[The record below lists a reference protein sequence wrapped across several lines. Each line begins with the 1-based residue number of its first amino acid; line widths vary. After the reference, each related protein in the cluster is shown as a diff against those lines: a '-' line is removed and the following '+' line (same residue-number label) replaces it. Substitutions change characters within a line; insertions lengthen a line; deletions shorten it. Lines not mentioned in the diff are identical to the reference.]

1 MDILFCKIRRGNRK
15 SPDNGQGKERLDE
28 MNLTGKRV
36 YHRKFGDGIITE
48 QKETTIAVAFWN
60 ETKMFSYP
68 DCFQTFLEIL
78 DTDLKEEIQEEVS
91 HHEHTETAEKKQR
104 INELQT
110 SISSNRHREK
120 DKSVQIKPFASVADF
135 CQAYRMALS
144 AEISFIRMTGGK
156 HILLQEGKRIGRDN
170 GQFVYLFESEDEL
183 NYPEGT
189 PVTIWKGQSQ
199 ISGKIL
205 NCEAFSV
212 YVISEL
218 DLGAEVEMLN
228 ISAEACYLLQSVS
241 ERLMDLSLEPSEIA
255 QNLICNGWKEIDY
268 RNSDIAKGQETA
280 VRMSLE
286 QPITFVWGPPGTGKT
301 QTLAKIAWAHIDKGE
316 RVLMLSY
323 SNVSVDGAIL
333 RVASLKNEVF
343 LGQLVRYGFPKD
355 KRISEHPY
363 LSSYNLAINNYPD
376 LLKRRTQLQAEKKRL
391 EKNDPKLIQVE
402 KELNEIRRELRT
414 AESQCVRNAKFVAT
428 TVSKAI
434 VDKEI
439 RNGSFDVVIFD
450 EASMATIPQIAYA
463 AKLARKNFVC
473 MGDFRQLPPIV
484 QSSKESPLN
493 ADIFQYCG
501 ITQAVDQGSN
511 HKWLC
516 LLDTQY
522 RMHPEIADFAGRSIY
537 NGLLKSANGMTE
549 KREKTV
555 MAEPFAGRAME
566 FVDLSGTMSTCIK
579 SSDDSHANVLSA
591 FVTFSLALKA
601 AQTQEVGII
610 TPYHAQSRLLH
621 AMVRDV
627 NELEALPHTIKCA
640 TVHQFQGSE
649 EDVIVYDAVDCYR
662 LPFPGALIASTAGRY
677 ADRLFNVAMTRSKG
691 KFICVANGSFMRNKG
706 MSENLMFMQMLKSYR
721 ATAPMIPEIIRPDD
735 DLEKYYFDFVEKENQ
750 VDEFIKDLATA
761 RREIRIDIPDSPA
774 NSDINTTRIAQAL
787 AEAQSRGVKVFVRSE
802 SKKNLHPTLKY
813 FAVENHYLTD
823 PVSLIDKTVTW
834 FGMPESAACF
844 KIEGRT
850 SAINNRPCIR
860 FWGTHTAK
868 ILYGLLE
875 MSQVMD
881 QAKTVEKDAQG
892 TLITDKLSDYVLAHK
907 KCPVCGKPM
916 QLKKSRNQKYF
927 LSCSG
932 YPSCKHTEFVETEFV
947 EEYFYHKG
955 NKNGMLCPRCGCSL
969 EARISRYGIYVQC
982 CGGKRH
988 KYGLDEI

>member
-1 MDILFCKIRRGNRK
+1 MFCKIRQDNRK

-28 MNLTGKRV
+28 MDLTGKRV
-36 YHRKFGDGIITE
+36 HHRSFGDGVITE
-48 QKETTIAVAFWN
+48 QKKTTIVVTFRDGA
-60 ETKMFSYP
+60 KMFSYP
-68 DCFQTFLEIL
+68 GCFQTYLKIL
-78 DTDLKEEIQEEVS
+78 DTDLKEDVQEVVS
-91 HHEHTETAEKKQR
+91 QHEHAETAERKQR

-110 SISSNRHREK
+110 SISSNRRQEK

-170 GQFVYLFESEDEL
+170 GQFVYLLESEDEL

-212 YVISEL
+212 YLISEL

-255 QNLICNGWKEIDY
+255 QDLICNGLKEIDY

-333 RVASLKNEVF
+333 RVTSLKNDVF
-343 LGQLVRYGFPKD
+343 PGQLVRYGFPKD

-439 RNGSFDVVIFD
+439 RNGAFDVVIFD

-484 QSSKESPLN
+484 QSSKESPPN

-627 NELEALPHTIKCA
+627 NELEALPHAIKCA

-761 RREIRIDIPDSPA
+761 RREVRIDIPDSPA

-787 AEAQSRGVKVFVRSE
+787 AEAQSRGVKVFVRAE

-823 PVSLIDKTVTW
+823 PVTLIDKTVTW

-892 TLITDKLSDYVLAHK
+892 NLITDKLSDYVLAHK

-969 EARISRYGIYVQC
+969 EAKISRYGIYVQC

>member
-1 MDILFCKIRRGNRK
+1 MFCKIRQGNRK

-28 MNLTGKRV
+28 MDLTGKRV
-36 YHRKFGDGIITE
+36 HHRSFGDGVITE
-48 QKETTIAVAFWN
+48 QKKTTIVVTFRDGA
-60 ETKMFSYP
+60 KMFSYP
-68 DCFQTFLEIL
+68 GCFQTYLKIL
-78 DTDLKEEIQEEVS
+78 DTDLKEDVQEVVS
-91 HHEHTETAEKKQR
+91 QHEHAETAERKQR

-110 SISSNRHREK
+110 SISSNRRQEK

-170 GQFVYLFESEDEL
+170 GQFVYLLESEDEL

-189 PVTIWKGQSQ
+189 PVTIWKGESQ

-212 YVISEL
+212 YLISEL

-255 QNLICNGWKEIDY
+255 QDLICNGLKEIDY

-286 QPITFVWGPPGTGKT
+286 QPITFVCGPPGTGKT

-333 RVASLKNEVF
+333 RVTSLKNDVF
-343 LGQLVRYGFPKD
+343 PGQLVRYGFPKD

-402 KELNEIRRELRT
+402 KELNEIRRELRA

-439 RNGSFDVVIFD
+439 RNGAFDVVIFD

-579 SSDDSHANVLSA
+579 SSNDSHANVLSA

-721 ATAPMIPEIIRPDD
+721 ATAPMIPEIIRPND

-761 RREIRIDIPDSPA
+761 RREVRIDIPDSPA

-787 AEAQSRGVKVFVRSE
+787 AEAQSRGVKVFVRAE

-823 PVSLIDKTVTW
+823 PIALIDKTVTW

-892 TLITDKLSDYVLAHK
+892 NLITDKLSDYVLAHK

-969 EARISRYGIYVQC
+969 EAKISRYGIYVQC

>member
-1 MDILFCKIRRGNRK
+1 MD
-15 SPDNGQGKERLDE
+15 
-28 MNLTGKRV
+28 LTGKRV
-36 YHRKFGDGIITE
+36 HHRSFGDGVITE
-48 QKETTIAVAFWN
+48 QKKTTIVVTFRDGA
-60 ETKMFSYP
+60 KMFSYP
-68 DCFQTFLEIL
+68 GCFQTYLKIL
-78 DTDLKEEIQEEVS
+78 DTDLKEDVQEVVS
-91 HHEHTETAEKKQR
+91 QHEHAETAERKQR

-110 SISSNRHREK
+110 SISSNRRQEK

-170 GQFVYLFESEDEL
+170 GQFVYLLESEDEL

-212 YVISEL
+212 YLISEL

-255 QNLICNGWKEIDY
+255 QDLICNGLKEIDY

-333 RVASLKNEVF
+333 RVTSLKNDVF
-343 LGQLVRYGFPKD
+343 PGQLVRYGFPKD

-402 KELNEIRRELRT
+402 KELNEIRRELRA

-439 RNGSFDVVIFD
+439 RNGAFDVVIFD

-735 DLEKYYFDFVEKENQ
+735 DLEKYYLDFVEKENQ

-787 AEAQSRGVKVFVRSE
+787 AEAQSRGVKVFVRAE

-823 PVSLIDKTVTW
+823 PVALIDKTVTW

-892 TLITDKLSDYVLAHK
+892 NLITDKLSDYVLAHK

-969 EARISRYGIYVQC
+969 EAKISRYGIYVQC

>member
-1 MDILFCKIRRGNRK
+1 MD
-15 SPDNGQGKERLDE
+15 
-28 MNLTGKRV
+28 LTGKRV
-36 YHRKFGDGIITE
+36 HHQSFGDGVITE
-48 QKETTIAVAFWN
+48 QKKTTIVVTFRDGA
-60 ETKMFSYP
+60 KMFSYP
-68 DCFQTFLEIL
+68 GCFQTYLKIL
-78 DTDLKEEIQEEVS
+78 DTDLKEDVQEVVS
-91 HHEHTETAEKKQR
+91 QHEHAETAERKQR

-110 SISSNRHREK
+110 SISSNRRQEK

-170 GQFVYLFESEDEL
+170 GQFVYLLESEDEL

-212 YVISEL
+212 YLISEL
-218 DLGAEVEMLN
+218 DLGAEVEMLD

-255 QNLICNGWKEIDY
+255 QDLICNGLKEIDY

-333 RVASLKNEVF
+333 RVTSLKNDVF
-343 LGQLVRYGFPKD
+343 PGQLVRYGFPKD

-402 KELNEIRRELRT
+402 KELNEIRRELRA

-439 RNGSFDVVIFD
+439 RNGAFDVVIFD

-522 RMHPEIADFAGRSIY
+522 RMHPKIADFAGRSIY

-627 NELEALPHTIKCA
+627 NELEALPHAIKCA

-721 ATAPMIPEIIRPDD
+721 ATAPMIPEIIRPND

-761 RREIRIDIPDSPA
+761 RREVRIDIPDSPA

-787 AEAQSRGVKVFVRSE
+787 AEAQSRGVKVFVRAE

-823 PVSLIDKTVTW
+823 PIALIDKTVTW

-892 TLITDKLSDYVLAHK
+892 NLITDKLSDYVLAHK

-969 EARISRYGIYVQC
+969 EAKISRYGIYVQC

>member
-1 MDILFCKIRRGNRK
+1 
-15 SPDNGQGKERLDE
+15 
-28 MNLTGKRV
+28 
-36 YHRKFGDGIITE
+36 
-48 QKETTIAVAFWN
+48 
-60 ETKMFSYP
+60 MFSYP
-68 DCFQTFLEIL
+68 GCFQTYLKIL
-78 DTDLKEEIQEEVS
+78 DTDLKEDVQEVVS
-91 HHEHTETAEKKQR
+91 QHEHAETAERKQR

-110 SISSNRHREK
+110 SISSNRRQEK

-170 GQFVYLFESEDEL
+170 GRFVYLLESEDEL

-205 NCEAFSV
+205 NGEAFSV
-212 YVISEL
+212 YLISEL
-218 DLGAEVEMLN
+218 DLGAEVEMLD

-255 QNLICNGWKEIDY
+255 QDLICNGLKEIDY

-333 RVASLKNEVF
+333 RVTTLKNDVF
-343 LGQLVRYGFPKD
+343 PGQLVRYGFPKD

-439 RNGSFDVVIFD
+439 RNGAFDVVIFD

-627 NELEALPHTIKCA
+627 NELEALPHAIKCA

-721 ATAPMIPEIIRPDD
+721 TTAPMIPEIICPND

-761 RREIRIDIPDSPA
+761 RREVRIDIPDSPA

-787 AEAQSRGVKVFVRSE
+787 AEAQSRGVKVFVRAE

-823 PVSLIDKTVTW
+823 PIALIDKTVTW

-875 MSQVMD
+875 MSHVMD

-892 TLITDKLSDYVLAHK
+892 NLITDKLSDYVLAHK

-969 EARISRYGIYVQC
+969 EAKISRYGIYVQC

>member
-1 MDILFCKIRRGNRK
+1 
-15 SPDNGQGKERLDE
+15 
-28 MNLTGKRV
+28 
-36 YHRKFGDGIITE
+36 
-48 QKETTIAVAFWN
+48 
-60 ETKMFSYP
+60 MFSYP
-68 DCFQTFLEIL
+68 GCFQTYLKIL
-78 DTDLKEEIQEEVS
+78 DTDLKEDVQEVVS
-91 HHEHTETAEKKQR
+91 QHEHAETAERKQR

-110 SISSNRHREK
+110 SISSNRRQEK

-170 GQFVYLFESEDEL
+170 GRFVYLLESEDEL

-205 NCEAFSV
+205 NGEAFSV
-212 YVISEL
+212 YLISEL
-218 DLGAEVEMLN
+218 DLGAEVEMLD

-255 QNLICNGWKEIDY
+255 QDLICNGLKEIDY

-333 RVASLKNEVF
+333 RVTSLKNDVF
-343 LGQLVRYGFPKD
+343 PGQLVRYGFPKD

-439 RNGSFDVVIFD
+439 RNGAFDVVIFD

-627 NELEALPHTIKCA
+627 NELEALPHAIKCA

-761 RREIRIDIPDSPA
+761 RREVRIDIPDSPA

-787 AEAQSRGVKVFVRSE
+787 AEAQSRGVKVFVRAE

-823 PVSLIDKTVTW
+823 PVTLIDKTVTW

-875 MSQVMD
+875 MSHVMD

-892 TLITDKLSDYVLAHK
+892 NLITDKLSDYVLAHK

-969 EARISRYGIYVQC
+969 EAKISRYGIYVQC

>member
-1 MDILFCKIRRGNRK
+1 
-15 SPDNGQGKERLDE
+15 
-28 MNLTGKRV
+28 
-36 YHRKFGDGIITE
+36 
-48 QKETTIAVAFWN
+48 
-60 ETKMFSYP
+60 MFSYP
-68 DCFQTFLEIL
+68 GCFQTYLKIL
-78 DTDLKEEIQEEVS
+78 DTDLKEDVQEVVS
-91 HHEHTETAEKKQR
+91 QHEHAETAERKQR

-110 SISSNRHREK
+110 SISSNRRQEK

-156 HILLQEGKRIGRDN
+156 HIFLQEGKRIGRDN
-170 GQFVYLFESEDEL
+170 GQFVYLLESEDEL

-212 YVISEL
+212 YLISEL

-255 QNLICNGWKEIDY
+255 QDLICNGLKEIDY

-301 QTLAKIAWAHIDKGE
+301 QTLAKIAWAHIDKGK

-333 RVASLKNEVF
+333 RVTSLKNDVF
-343 LGQLVRYGFPKD
+343 PGQLVRYGFPKD

-402 KELNEIRRELRT
+402 KELNEIRRELRA

-439 RNGSFDVVIFD
+439 RNGAFDVVIFD

-627 NELEALPHTIKCA
+627 NELEALPHAIKCA

-721 ATAPMIPEIIRPDD
+721 ATAPMIPEIIRPND

-761 RREIRIDIPDSPA
+761 RREVRIDIPDSPA

-787 AEAQSRGVKVFVRSE
+787 AEAQSRGVKVFVRAE

-823 PVSLIDKTVTW
+823 PIALIDKTVTW

-892 TLITDKLSDYVLAHK
+892 NLITDKLSDYVLAHK

-969 EARISRYGIYVQC
+969 EAKISRYGIYVQC

>member
-1 MDILFCKIRRGNRK
+1 MFCKIRQGNRK

-28 MNLTGKRV
+28 MDLTGKRV
-36 YHRKFGDGIITE
+36 HHRSFGDGVITE
-48 QKETTIAVAFWN
+48 QKKTTIVVTFRDEA
-60 ETKMFSYP
+60 KMFSYP
-68 DCFQTFLEIL
+68 DCFQTYLKIL
-78 DTDLKEEIQEEVS
+78 DTDLKEDVQEVVS
-91 HHEHTETAEKKQR
+91 QHEHAETAERKQR

-110 SISSNRHREK
+110 SISSNRRQEK

-170 GQFVYLFESEDEL
+170 GQFVYLLESEDEL

-212 YVISEL
+212 YLISEL

-255 QNLICNGWKEIDY
+255 QDLICNGLKEIDY

-333 RVASLKNEVF
+333 RVTSLKNDVF
-343 LGQLVRYGFPKD
+343 PGQLVRYGFPKD

-402 KELNEIRRELRT
+402 KELNEIRRELRA

-439 RNGSFDVVIFD
+439 RNGAFDVVIFD

-627 NELEALPHTIKCA
+627 NELEALPHAIKCA

-721 ATAPMIPEIIRPDD
+721 ATAPMIPEIIRPND

-761 RREIRIDIPDSPA
+761 RREVRIDIPDSPA

-787 AEAQSRGVKVFVRSE
+787 AEAQSRGVKVFVRAE

-823 PVSLIDKTVTW
+823 PVTLIDKTVTW

-892 TLITDKLSDYVLAHK
+892 NLITDKLSDYVLAHK

-916 QLKKSRNQKYF
+916 QLKKFRNQKYF

-969 EARISRYGIYVQC
+969 EAKISRYGIYVQC

>member
-1 MDILFCKIRRGNRK
+1 MFCKIRQGNRK

-28 MNLTGKRV
+28 MDLTGKRV
-36 YHRKFGDGIITE
+36 HHRSFGDGVITE
-48 QKETTIAVAFWN
+48 QKKTTIVVTFRDGA
-60 ETKMFSYP
+60 KMFSYP
-68 DCFQTFLEIL
+68 DCFQTYLKIL
-78 DTDLKEEIQEEVS
+78 DTDLKEDVQEVVS
-91 HHEHTETAEKKQR
+91 QHEHAETAERKQR

-110 SISSNRHREK
+110 SISSNRRQEK

-170 GQFVYLFESEDEL
+170 GQFVYLLESEDEL

-212 YVISEL
+212 YLISEL

-255 QNLICNGWKEIDY
+255 QDLICNGLKEIDY

-333 RVASLKNEVF
+333 RVTSLKNDVF
-343 LGQLVRYGFPKD
+343 PGQLVRYGFPKD

-402 KELNEIRRELRT
+402 KELNEIRRELRA

-439 RNGSFDVVIFD
+439 RNGAFDVVIFD

-537 NGLLKSANGMTE
+537 NGLLKSADGMTE

-627 NELEALPHTIKCA
+627 NELEALPHAIKCA

-735 DLEKYYFDFVEKENQ
+735 DLEKYYLDFVEKENQ

-787 AEAQSRGVKVFVRSE
+787 AEAQSRGVKVFVRAE

-823 PVSLIDKTVTW
+823 PIALIDKTVTW

-892 TLITDKLSDYVLAHK
+892 NLITDKLSDYVLAHK

-969 EARISRYGIYVQC
+969 EAKISRYGIYVQC

>member
-1 MDILFCKIRRGNRK
+1 MFCKIRQGNRK

-28 MNLTGKRV
+28 MDLTGKRV
-36 YHRKFGDGIITE
+36 HHRSFGDGVITE
-48 QKETTIAVAFWN
+48 QKKTTIVVTFRDGA
-60 ETKMFSYP
+60 KMFSYP
-68 DCFQTFLEIL
+68 GCFQMYLKIL
-78 DTDLKEEIQEEVS
+78 DTDLKEDVQEVVS
-91 HHEHTETAEKKQR
+91 QHEHAETAERKQR

-110 SISSNRHREK
+110 SISSNRRQEK

-170 GQFVYLFESEDEL
+170 GQFVYLLESEDEL

-189 PVTIWKGQSQ
+189 PVTIWKGESQ

-212 YVISEL
+212 YLISEL

-255 QNLICNGWKEIDY
+255 QDLICNGLKEIDY

-333 RVASLKNEVF
+333 RVTSLKNDVF
-343 LGQLVRYGFPKD
+343 PGQLVRYGFPKD

-402 KELNEIRRELRT
+402 KELNEIRRELRA

-439 RNGSFDVVIFD
+439 RNGAFDVVIFD

-721 ATAPMIPEIIRPDD
+721 ATAPMIPEIIRPND

-761 RREIRIDIPDSPA
+761 RREVRIDIPDSPA

-787 AEAQSRGVKVFVRSE
+787 AEAQSRGVKVFVRAE

-823 PVSLIDKTVTW
+823 PIALIDKTVTW

-892 TLITDKLSDYVLAHK
+892 NLITDKLSDYVLAHK

-969 EARISRYGIYVQC
+969 EAKISRYGIYVQC

>member
-1 MDILFCKIRRGNRK
+1 MD
-15 SPDNGQGKERLDE
+15 
-28 MNLTGKRV
+28 LTGKRV
-36 YHRKFGDGIITE
+36 HHRSFGDGVITE
-48 QKETTIAVAFWN
+48 QKKTTIVVTFRDGA
-60 ETKMFSYP
+60 KMFSYP
-68 DCFQTFLEIL
+68 GCFQTYLKIL
-78 DTDLKEEIQEEVS
+78 DTDLKEDVQEVVS
-91 HHEHTETAEKKQR
+91 QHEHAETAERKQR

-110 SISSNRHREK
+110 SISSNRRQEK

-170 GQFVYLFESEDEL
+170 GQFVYLLESEDEL

-212 YVISEL
+212 YLISEL

-255 QNLICNGWKEIDY
+255 QDLICNGLKEIDY

-333 RVASLKNEVF
+333 RVTSLKNDVF
-343 LGQLVRYGFPKD
+343 PGQLVRYGFPKD

-402 KELNEIRRELRT
+402 KELNEIRRELRA

-439 RNGSFDVVIFD
+439 RNGAFDVVIFD

-735 DLEKYYFDFVEKENQ
+735 DLEKYYLDFVEKENQ

-761 RREIRIDIPDSPA
+761 RREVRIDIPDSPA

-787 AEAQSRGVKVFVRSE
+787 AEAQSRGVKVFVRAE

-823 PVSLIDKTVTW
+823 PVALIDKTVTW

-892 TLITDKLSDYVLAHK
+892 NLITDKLSDYVLAHK

-969 EARISRYGIYVQC
+969 EAKISRYGIYVQC

>member
-1 MDILFCKIRRGNRK
+1 M
-15 SPDNGQGKERLDE
+15 
-28 MNLTGKRV
+28 
-36 YHRKFGDGIITE
+36 
-48 QKETTIAVAFWN
+48 
-60 ETKMFSYP
+60 
-68 DCFQTFLEIL
+68 
-78 DTDLKEEIQEEVS
+78 
-91 HHEHTETAEKKQR
+91 
-104 INELQT
+104 
-110 SISSNRHREK
+110 
-120 DKSVQIKPFASVADF
+120 
-135 CQAYRMALS
+135 
-144 AEISFIRMTGGK
+144 
-156 HILLQEGKRIGRDN
+156 
-170 GQFVYLFESEDEL
+170 
-183 NYPEGT
+183 
-189 PVTIWKGQSQ
+189 
-199 ISGKIL
+199 
-205 NCEAFSV
+205 
-212 YVISEL
+212 
-218 DLGAEVEMLN
+218 
-228 ISAEACYLLQSVS
+228 
-241 ERLMDLSLEPSEIA
+241 
-255 QNLICNGWKEIDY
+255 
-268 RNSDIAKGQETA
+268 
-280 VRMSLE
+280 
-286 QPITFVWGPPGTGKT
+286 
-301 QTLAKIAWAHIDKGE
+301 
-316 RVLMLSY
+316 
-323 SNVSVDGAIL
+323 
-333 RVASLKNEVF
+333 
-343 LGQLVRYGFPKD
+343 
-355 KRISEHPY
+355 
-363 LSSYNLAINNYPD
+363 
-376 LLKRRTQLQAEKKRL
+376 
-391 EKNDPKLIQVE
+391 
-402 KELNEIRRELRT
+402 
-414 AESQCVRNAKFVAT
+414 RNAKFVAT

-439 RNGSFDVVIFD
+439 RNGAFDVVIFD

-627 NELEALPHTIKCA
+627 NELEALPHAIKCA

-721 ATAPMIPEIIRPDD
+721 TTAPMIPEIIRPND

-761 RREIRIDIPDSPA
+761 RREVRIDIPDSPA

-787 AEAQSRGVKVFVRSE
+787 AEAQSRGVKVFVRAE

-823 PVSLIDKTVTW
+823 PIALIDKTVTW

-875 MSQVMD
+875 MSHVMD

-892 TLITDKLSDYVLAHK
+892 NLITDKLSDYVLAHK

-969 EARISRYGIYVQC
+969 EAKISRYGIYVQC
-982 CGGKRH
+982 CGGKNDTSMAWM
-988 KYGLDEI
+988 KSND

>member
-1 MDILFCKIRRGNRK
+1 
-15 SPDNGQGKERLDE
+15 
-28 MNLTGKRV
+28 
-36 YHRKFGDGIITE
+36 
-48 QKETTIAVAFWN
+48 
-60 ETKMFSYP
+60 MFSYP
-68 DCFQTFLEIL
+68 GCFQTYLKIL
-78 DTDLKEEIQEEVS
+78 DTDLKEDVQEVVS
-91 HHEHTETAEKKQR
+91 QHEHAETAERKQR

-110 SISSNRHREK
+110 SISSNRRQEK

-170 GQFVYLFESEDEL
+170 GQSVYLLESEDEL

-212 YVISEL
+212 YLISEL

-255 QNLICNGWKEIDY
+255 QDLICNGLKEIDY

-333 RVASLKNEVF
+333 RVTSLKNDVF
-343 LGQLVRYGFPKD
+343 PGQLVRYGFPKD

-363 LSSYNLAINNYPD
+363 LSSYNLAINDYPD
-376 LLKRRTQLQAEKKRL
+376 LPKRRTQLQAEKKRL

-402 KELNEIRRELRT
+402 KELNEIRRELRA

-428 TVSKAI
+428 TVSKDI

-439 RNGSFDVVIFD
+439 RNGAFDVVIFD

-627 NELEALPHTIKCA
+627 NELEALPHAIKCA

-721 ATAPMIPEIIRPDD
+721 ATAPMIPEIIRPND

-761 RREIRIDIPDSPA
+761 RREVRIDIPNSPA

-787 AEAQSRGVKVFVRSE
+787 AEAQSRGVKVFVRAE

-823 PVSLIDKTVTW
+823 PIALIDKTVTW

-892 TLITDKLSDYVLAHK
+892 NLITDKLSDYVLAHK

-969 EARISRYGIYVQC
+969 EAKISRYGIYVQC

>member
-1 MDILFCKIRRGNRK
+1 MFCKIRQGNRK

-28 MNLTGKRV
+28 MDLTGKRV
-36 YHRKFGDGIITE
+36 HHRSFGDGVITE
-48 QKETTIAVAFWN
+48 QKKTTIVVTFRDGA
-60 ETKMFSYP
+60 KMFSYP
-68 DCFQTFLEIL
+68 DCFQTYLKIL
-78 DTDLKEEIQEEVS
+78 DTDLKEDVQEVVS
-91 HHEHTETAEKKQR
+91 QHEHAETAERKQR

-110 SISSNRHREK
+110 SISSNRRQEK

-170 GQFVYLFESEDEL
+170 GQFVYLLESEDEL

-212 YVISEL
+212 YLISEL

-255 QNLICNGWKEIDY
+255 QDLICNGLKEIDY

-333 RVASLKNEVF
+333 RVTSLKNDVF
-343 LGQLVRYGFPKD
+343 PGQLVRYGFPKD

-402 KELNEIRRELRT
+402 KELNEIRRELRA

-439 RNGSFDVVIFD
+439 RNGAFDVVIFD

-555 MAEPFAGRAME
+555 MAEPFAGHAME

-735 DLEKYYFDFVEKENQ
+735 DLEKYYLDFVEKENQ

-787 AEAQSRGVKVFVRSE
+787 AEAQSRGVKVFVRAE

-823 PVSLIDKTVTW
+823 PVALIDKTVTW

-892 TLITDKLSDYVLAHK
+892 NLITDKLSDYVLAHK

-969 EARISRYGIYVQC
+969 EAKISRYGIYVQC

>member
-1 MDILFCKIRRGNRK
+1 MFCKIRQGNRK

-28 MNLTGKRV
+28 MDLTGKRV
-36 YHRKFGDGIITE
+36 HHRSFGDGVITE
-48 QKETTIAVAFWN
+48 QKKTTIVVTFRDGA
-60 ETKMFSYP
+60 KMFSYP
-68 DCFQTFLEIL
+68 GCFQTYLKIL
-78 DTDLKEEIQEEVS
+78 DTDLKEDVQEVVS
-91 HHEHTETAEKKQR
+91 QHEHAETAERKQR

-110 SISSNRHREK
+110 SISSNRRQEK

-170 GQFVYLFESEDEL
+170 GRFVYLLESEDEL

-205 NCEAFSV
+205 NGEAFSV
-212 YVISEL
+212 YLISEL
-218 DLGAEVEMLN
+218 DLGAEVEMLD

-255 QNLICNGWKEIDY
+255 QDLICNGLKEIDY

-333 RVASLKNEVF
+333 RVTSLKNDVF
-343 LGQLVRYGFPKD
+343 PGQLVRYGFPKD

-439 RNGSFDVVIFD
+439 RNGAFDVVIFD

-627 NELEALPHTIKCA
+627 NELEALPHAIKCA

-721 ATAPMIPEIIRPDD
+721 TTAPMIPEIICPND

-750 VDEFIKDLATA
+750 VDEFIKELATA
-761 RREIRIDIPDSPA
+761 RREVRIDIPDSPA

-787 AEAQSRGVKVFVRSE
+787 AEAQSRGVKVFVRAE

-823 PVSLIDKTVTW
+823 PIALIDKTVTW

-875 MSQVMD
+875 MSHVMD

-892 TLITDKLSDYVLAHK
+892 NLITDKLSDYVLAHK

-969 EARISRYGIYVQC
+969 EAKISRYGIYVQC

>member
-1 MDILFCKIRRGNRK
+1 MFCKIRQGNRK

-28 MNLTGKRV
+28 MDLTGKRV
-36 YHRKFGDGIITE
+36 HHRSFGDGVITE
-48 QKETTIAVAFWN
+48 QKKTTIVVTFRDGA
-60 ETKMFSYP
+60 KMFSYP
-68 DCFQTFLEIL
+68 GCFQTYLKIL
-78 DTDLKEEIQEEVS
+78 DTDLKEDVQEVVS
-91 HHEHTETAEKKQR
+91 QHEHAETAERKQR

-110 SISSNRHREK
+110 SISSNRRQEK

-170 GQFVYLFESEDEL
+170 GQFVYLLESEDEL

-212 YVISEL
+212 YLISEL

-255 QNLICNGWKEIDY
+255 QDLICNGLKEIDY

-316 RVLMLSY
+316 HVLMLSY

-333 RVASLKNEVF
+333 RVTSLKNDVF
-343 LGQLVRYGFPKD
+343 PGQLVRYGFPKD

-402 KELNEIRRELRT
+402 KELNEIRRELRA

-428 TVSKAI
+428 TVSKAM

-439 RNGSFDVVIFD
+439 RNGAFDVVIFD

-579 SSDDSHANVLSA
+579 SSDDSRANVLSA

-627 NELEALPHTIKCA
+627 NELEALPHAIKCA

-721 ATAPMIPEIIRPDD
+721 ATAPMIPEIIRPND

-761 RREIRIDIPDSPA
+761 RREVRIDIPDSPA

-787 AEAQSRGVKVFVRSE
+787 AEAQSRGVKVFVRAE

-823 PVSLIDKTVTW
+823 PIALIDKTVTW

-875 MSQVMD
+875 MSHVMD

-892 TLITDKLSDYVLAHK
+892 NLITDKLSDYVLAHK

-969 EARISRYGIYVQC
+969 EAKISRYGIYVQC

>member
-1 MDILFCKIRRGNRK
+1 MD
-15 SPDNGQGKERLDE
+15 
-28 MNLTGKRV
+28 LTGKRV
-36 YHRKFGDGIITE
+36 QHRSFGDGVITE
-48 QKETTIAVAFWN
+48 QKKTTIVVTFRDGA
-60 ETKMFSYP
+60 KMFSYP
-68 DCFQTFLEIL
+68 GCFQTYLKIL
-78 DTDLKEEIQEEVS
+78 DTDLKEDVQEVVS
-91 HHEHTETAEKKQR
+91 QHEHAETAERKQR

-110 SISSNRHREK
+110 SISSNRRQEK

-170 GQFVYLFESEDEL
+170 GQFVYLLESEDEL

-212 YVISEL
+212 YLISEL

-255 QNLICNGWKEIDY
+255 QDLICNGLKEIDY

-333 RVASLKNEVF
+333 RVTSLKNDVF
-343 LGQLVRYGFPKD
+343 PGQLVRYGFPKD

-402 KELNEIRRELRT
+402 KELNEIRRELRA

-439 RNGSFDVVIFD
+439 RNGAFDVVIFD

-579 SSDDSHANVLSA
+579 SSDDSRANVLSA

-627 NELEALPHTIKCA
+627 NELEALPHAIKCA

-721 ATAPMIPEIIRPDD
+721 ATAPMIPEIIRPND

-761 RREIRIDIPDSPA
+761 RREVRIDIPDSPA

-787 AEAQSRGVKVFVRSE
+787 AEAQSRGVKVFVRAE

-823 PVSLIDKTVTW
+823 PIALIDKTVTW

-875 MSQVMD
+875 MSHVMD

-892 TLITDKLSDYVLAHK
+892 NLITDKLSDYVLAHK

-969 EARISRYGIYVQC
+969 EAKISRYGIYVQC

>member
-1 MDILFCKIRRGNRK
+1 MFCKIRQGNRK

-28 MNLTGKRV
+28 MDLTGKRV
-36 YHRKFGDGIITE
+36 HHRSFGDGVITE
-48 QKETTIAVAFWN
+48 QKKTTIVVTFRDGA
-60 ETKMFSYP
+60 KMFSYP
-68 DCFQTFLEIL
+68 DCFQTYLKIL
-78 DTDLKEEIQEEVS
+78 DTDLKEDVQEVVS
-91 HHEHTETAEKKQR
+91 QHEHAETAERKQR

-110 SISSNRHREK
+110 SISSNRRQEK

-170 GQFVYLFESEDEL
+170 GQFVYLLESEDEL

-212 YVISEL
+212 YLISEL

-255 QNLICNGWKEIDY
+255 QDLICNGLKEIDY

-333 RVASLKNEVF
+333 RVTSLKNDVF
-343 LGQLVRYGFPKD
+343 PGQLVRYGFPKD

-402 KELNEIRRELRT
+402 KELNEIRRELRA

-439 RNGSFDVVIFD
+439 RNGAFDVVIFD

-627 NELEALPHTIKCA
+627 NELEALPHAIKCA

-721 ATAPMIPEIIRPDD
+721 ATAPMIPEIIRPND

-761 RREIRIDIPDSPA
+761 RREVRIDIPDSPA

-787 AEAQSRGVKVFVRSE
+787 AEAQSRGVKVFVRAE

-823 PVSLIDKTVTW
+823 PVALIDKTVTW

-892 TLITDKLSDYVLAHK
+892 NLITDKLSDYVLAHK

-969 EARISRYGIYVQC
+969 EAKISRYGIYVQC

>member
-1 MDILFCKIRRGNRK
+1 
-15 SPDNGQGKERLDE
+15 
-28 MNLTGKRV
+28 
-36 YHRKFGDGIITE
+36 
-48 QKETTIAVAFWN
+48 
-60 ETKMFSYP
+60 MFSYP
-68 DCFQTFLEIL
+68 GCFQTYLKIL
-78 DTDLKEEIQEEVS
+78 DTDLKEDVQEVVS
-91 HHEHTETAEKKQR
+91 QHEHAETAERKQR

-110 SISSNRHREK
+110 SISSNRRQEK

-170 GQFVYLFESEDEL
+170 ERFVYLLESEDEL

-205 NCEAFSV
+205 NGEAFSV
-212 YVISEL
+212 YLISEL
-218 DLGAEVEMLN
+218 DLGAEVEMLD

-255 QNLICNGWKEIDY
+255 QDLICNGLKEIDY

-333 RVASLKNEVF
+333 RVTSLKNDVF
-343 LGQLVRYGFPKD
+343 PGQLVRYGFPKD

-439 RNGSFDVVIFD
+439 RNGAFDVVIFD

-627 NELEALPHTIKCA
+627 NELEALPHAIKCA

-721 ATAPMIPEIIRPDD
+721 TTAPMIPEIICPND

-761 RREIRIDIPDSPA
+761 RREVRIDIPDSPA

-787 AEAQSRGVKVFVRSE
+787 AEAQSRGVKVFVRAE

-823 PVSLIDKTVTW
+823 PIALIDKTVTW

-875 MSQVMD
+875 MSHVMD

-892 TLITDKLSDYVLAHK
+892 NLITDKLSDYVLAHK

-969 EARISRYGIYVQC
+969 EAKISRYGIYVQC

>member
-1 MDILFCKIRRGNRK
+1 MFCKIRQGNRK

-28 MNLTGKRV
+28 MDLTGKRV
-36 YHRKFGDGIITE
+36 HHRSFGDGVITE
-48 QKETTIAVAFWN
+48 QKKTTIVVTFRDGA
-60 ETKMFSYP
+60 KMFSYP
-68 DCFQTFLEIL
+68 GCFQTYLKIL
-78 DTDLKEEIQEEVS
+78 DTDLKEDVQEVVS
-91 HHEHTETAEKKQR
+91 QHEHAETAERKQR

-110 SISSNRHREK
+110 SISSNRRQEK

-170 GQFVYLFESEDEL
+170 GQFVYLLESEDEL

-212 YVISEL
+212 YLISEL

-255 QNLICNGWKEIDY
+255 QDLICNGLKEIDY

-333 RVASLKNEVF
+333 RVTSLKNDVF
-343 LGQLVRYGFPKD
+343 PGQLVRYGFPKD

-402 KELNEIRRELRT
+402 KELNEIRRELRA

-439 RNGSFDVVIFD
+439 RNGAFDVVIFD

-555 MAEPFAGRAME
+555 MAEPFAGCAME

-627 NELEALPHTIKCA
+627 NELEALPHAIKCA

-721 ATAPMIPEIIRPDD
+721 ATAPMIPEIIGPND
-735 DLEKYYFDFVEKENQ
+735 DLEKYYFGFVEKENQ

-761 RREIRIDIPDSPA
+761 RHEVRIDIPDSPA

-787 AEAQSRGVKVFVRSE
+787 AEAQSRGVKVFVRAE

-823 PVSLIDKTVTW
+823 PIALIDKTVTW

-892 TLITDKLSDYVLAHK
+892 NLITDKLSDYVLAHK

-969 EARISRYGIYVQC
+969 EAKISRYGIYVQC

>member
-1 MDILFCKIRRGNRK
+1 MD
-15 SPDNGQGKERLDE
+15 
-28 MNLTGKRV
+28 LTGKRV
-36 YHRKFGDGIITE
+36 HHRSFGDGVITE
-48 QKETTIAVAFWN
+48 QKKTTIVVTFRDGA
-60 ETKMFSYP
+60 KMFSYP
-68 DCFQTFLEIL
+68 GCFQTYLKIL
-78 DTDLKEEIQEEVS
+78 DTDLKEDVQEVVS
-91 HHEHTETAEKKQR
+91 QHEHAETAERKQR

-110 SISSNRHREK
+110 SISSNRRQEK

-170 GQFVYLFESEDEL
+170 GQFVYLLESEDEL

-212 YVISEL
+212 YLISEL

-255 QNLICNGWKEIDY
+255 QDLICNGLKEIDY

-333 RVASLKNEVF
+333 RVTSLKNDVF
-343 LGQLVRYGFPKD
+343 PGQLVRYGFPKD

-402 KELNEIRRELRT
+402 KELNEIRRELRA

-428 TVSKAI
+428 TVSKVI

-439 RNGSFDVVIFD
+439 RNGAFDVVIFD

-627 NELEALPHTIKCA
+627 NELEALPYAIKCA

-761 RREIRIDIPDSPA
+761 RREVRIDIPDSPA

-787 AEAQSRGVKVFVRSE
+787 AEAQSRGVKVFVRAE

-823 PVSLIDKTVTW
+823 PVTLIDKTVTW

-875 MSQVMD
+875 MSHVMD

-892 TLITDKLSDYVLAHK
+892 NLITDKLSDYVLAHK

-969 EARISRYGIYVQC
+969 EAKISRYGIYVQC

>member
-1 MDILFCKIRRGNRK
+1 MD
-15 SPDNGQGKERLDE
+15 
-28 MNLTGKRV
+28 LTGKRV
-36 YHRKFGDGIITE
+36 NHRSFGDGVITE
-48 QKETTIAVAFWN
+48 QKKTTIVVTFRDG
-60 ETKMFSYP
+60 TKMFSYP
-68 DCFQTFLEIL
+68 DCFQTYLKIL
-78 DTDLKEEIQEEVS
+78 DTDLKEDIQEVVS
-91 HHEHTETAEKKQR
+91 QHEHAETAERKQR

-170 GQFVYLFESEDEL
+170 GQFVYLLESEDEL

-212 YVISEL
+212 YLISEL

-255 QNLICNGWKEIDY
+255 QDLICNGLKEIDY
-268 RNSDIAKGQETA
+268 LNSDIAKGQETA

-333 RVASLKNEVF
+333 RVTSLKNDVF
-343 LGQLVRYGFPKD
+343 PGQLVRYGFPKD

-402 KELNEIRRELRT
+402 KELNEIRRELRA

-439 RNGSFDVVIFD
+439 RNGAFDVVIFD

-555 MAEPFAGRAME
+555 MAAPFAGRAME

-627 NELEALPHTIKCA
+627 NELEALPHAIKCA

-677 ADRLFNVAMTRSKG
+677 ADRLFNVAMTQSKG

-721 ATAPMIPEIIRPDD
+721 ATAPMIPEIIRPND

-761 RREIRIDIPDSPA
+761 RREVRIDIPDSPA

-787 AEAQSRGVKVFVRSE
+787 AEAQSRGVKVFVRAE

-823 PVSLIDKTVTW
+823 PIALIDKTVTW

-892 TLITDKLSDYVLAHK
+892 NLITDKLSDYVLAYK

>member
-1 MDILFCKIRRGNRK
+1 MFCKIRQGNRK

-28 MNLTGKRV
+28 MDLTGKRV
-36 YHRKFGDGIITE
+36 HHRSFGDGVITE
-48 QKETTIAVAFWN
+48 QKKTTIVVTFRDGA
-60 ETKMFSYP
+60 KMFSYP
-68 DCFQTFLEIL
+68 DCFQTYLKIL
-78 DTDLKEEIQEEVS
+78 DTDLKEDVQEVVS
-91 HHEHTETAEKKQR
+91 QHEHAETAERKQR

-110 SISSNRHREK
+110 SISSNRRQEK

-170 GQFVYLFESEDEL
+170 GQFVYLLESEDEL

-212 YVISEL
+212 YLISEL

-255 QNLICNGWKEIDY
+255 QDLICNGLKEIDY

-333 RVASLKNEVF
+333 RVTSLKNDVF
-343 LGQLVRYGFPKD
+343 PGQLVRYGFPKD

-402 KELNEIRRELRT
+402 KELNEIRRELRA

-439 RNGSFDVVIFD
+439 RNGAFDVVIFD

-555 MAEPFAGRAME
+555 MAEPFAGHAME

-735 DLEKYYFDFVEKENQ
+735 DLEKYYLDFVEKENQ

-761 RREIRIDIPDSPA
+761 RREVRIDIPDSPA

-787 AEAQSRGVKVFVRSE
+787 AEAQSRGVKVFVRAE

-823 PVSLIDKTVTW
+823 PVALIDKTVTW

-892 TLITDKLSDYVLAHK
+892 NLITDKLSDYVLAHK

-969 EARISRYGIYVQC
+969 EAKISRYGIYVQC

>member
-1 MDILFCKIRRGNRK
+1 LFCKIRQGNRK

-28 MNLTGKRV
+28 MDLTGKRV
-36 YHRKFGDGIITE
+36 HHRSFGDGVITE
-48 QKETTIAVAFWN
+48 QKKTTIVVTFRDGA
-60 ETKMFSYP
+60 KMFSYP
-68 DCFQTFLEIL
+68 GCFQTYLKIL
-78 DTDLKEEIQEEVS
+78 DTDLKEDVQEVVS
-91 HHEHTETAEKKQR
+91 QHEHAETAERKQR

-110 SISSNRHREK
+110 SISSNRRQEK

-170 GQFVYLFESEDEL
+170 GQFVYLLESEDEL

-212 YVISEL
+212 YLISEL

-255 QNLICNGWKEIDY
+255 QDLICNGLKEIDY

-333 RVASLKNEVF
+333 RVTSLKNDVF
-343 LGQLVRYGFPKD
+343 PGQLVRYGFPKD

-402 KELNEIRRELRT
+402 KELNEIRRELRA

-439 RNGSFDVVIFD
+439 RNGAFDVVIFD

-501 ITQAVDQGSN
+501 ITQAVDQSSN

-627 NELEALPHTIKCA
+627 NELEALPHAIKCA

-721 ATAPMIPEIIRPDD
+721 ATAPMIPEIIRPND

-761 RREIRIDIPDSPA
+761 RREVRIDIPDSPA

-787 AEAQSRGVKVFVRSE
+787 AEAQSRGVKVFVRAE

-823 PVSLIDKTVTW
+823 PIALIDKTVTW

-844 KIEGRT
+844 KIEGRI

-892 TLITDKLSDYVLAHK
+892 NLITDKLSDYVLAHK

-969 EARISRYGIYVQC
+969 EAKISRYGIYVQC

>member
-1 MDILFCKIRRGNRK
+1 
-15 SPDNGQGKERLDE
+15 
-28 MNLTGKRV
+28 
-36 YHRKFGDGIITE
+36 
-48 QKETTIAVAFWN
+48 
-60 ETKMFSYP
+60 MFSYP
-68 DCFQTFLEIL
+68 GCFQTYLKIL
-78 DTDLKEEIQEEVS
+78 DTDLKEDVQEVVS
-91 HHEHTETAEKKQR
+91 QHEHAETAERKQR

-110 SISSNRHREK
+110 SISSNRRQEK

-170 GQFVYLFESEDEL
+170 GQFVYLLESEDEL

-212 YVISEL
+212 YLISEL

-255 QNLICNGWKEIDY
+255 QDLICNGLKEIDY

-333 RVASLKNEVF
+333 RVTSLKNDVF
-343 LGQLVRYGFPKD
+343 PGQLVRYGFPKD

-402 KELNEIRRELRT
+402 KELNEIRRELRA

-439 RNGSFDVVIFD
+439 RNGAFDVVIFD

-627 NELEALPHTIKCA
+627 NELEALPHAIKCA

-721 ATAPMIPEIIRPDD
+721 ATAPMIPEIIRLND

-761 RREIRIDIPDSPA
+761 RREVRIDIPDSPA

-787 AEAQSRGVKVFVRSE
+787 AEAQSRGVKVFVRAE

-823 PVSLIDKTVTW
+823 PIALIDKTVTW

-892 TLITDKLSDYVLAHK
+892 NLITDKLSDYVLAHK

-969 EARISRYGIYVQC
+969 EAKISRYGIYVQC

>member
-1 MDILFCKIRRGNRK
+1 MFCKIRQGNRK

-28 MNLTGKRV
+28 MDLTGKRV
-36 YHRKFGDGIITE
+36 HHRSFGDGVITE
-48 QKETTIAVAFWN
+48 QKKTTIVVTFRDGA
-60 ETKMFSYP
+60 KMFSYP
-68 DCFQTFLEIL
+68 GCFQTYLKIL
-78 DTDLKEEIQEEVS
+78 DTDLKEDVQEVVS
-91 HHEHTETAEKKQR
+91 QHEHAETAERKQR

-110 SISSNRHREK
+110 SISSNRRQEK

-170 GQFVYLFESEDEL
+170 GRFVYLLESEDEL

-205 NCEAFSV
+205 NGEAFSV
-212 YVISEL
+212 YLISEL
-218 DLGAEVEMLN
+218 DLGAEVEMLD

-255 QNLICNGWKEIDY
+255 QDLICNGLKEIDY

-333 RVASLKNEVF
+333 RVTSLKNDVF
-343 LGQLVRYGFPKD
+343 PGQLVRYGFPKD

-402 KELNEIRRELRT
+402 KELNEIRRELRA

-439 RNGSFDVVIFD
+439 RNGAFDVVIFD

-627 NELEALPHTIKCA
+627 NELEALPHAIKCA

-721 ATAPMIPEIIRPDD
+721 TTAPMIPEIICPND

-761 RREIRIDIPDSPA
+761 RREVRIDIPDSPA

-787 AEAQSRGVKVFVRSE
+787 AEAQSRGVKVFVRAE

-823 PVSLIDKTVTW
+823 PIALIDKTVTW

-875 MSQVMD
+875 MSHVMD

-892 TLITDKLSDYVLAHK
+892 NLITDKLSDYVLAHK

-969 EARISRYGIYVQC
+969 EAKISRYGIYVQC

>member
-1 MDILFCKIRRGNRK
+1 MD
-15 SPDNGQGKERLDE
+15 
-28 MNLTGKRV
+28 LTGKRV
-36 YHRKFGDGIITE
+36 HHRSFGDGVITE
-48 QKETTIAVAFWN
+48 QKKTTIVVTFRDGA
-60 ETKMFSYP
+60 KMFSYP
-68 DCFQTFLEIL
+68 GCFQTYLKIL
-78 DTDLKEEIQEEVS
+78 DTDLKEDVQEVVS
-91 HHEHTETAEKKQR
+91 QHEHAETAERKQR

-110 SISSNRHREK
+110 SISSNRRQEK

-170 GQFVYLFESEDEL
+170 GQFVYLLESEDEL

-212 YVISEL
+212 YLISEL

-255 QNLICNGWKEIDY
+255 QDLICNGLKEIDY

-333 RVASLKNEVF
+333 RVTSLKNDVF
-343 LGQLVRYGFPKD
+343 PGQLVRYGFPKD

-402 KELNEIRRELRT
+402 KELNEIRRELRA

-439 RNGSFDVVIFD
+439 RNGAFDVVIFD

-627 NELEALPHTIKCA
+627 NELEALPHAIKCA

-721 ATAPMIPEIIRPDD
+721 ATAPMIPEIIRPND

-761 RREIRIDIPDSPA
+761 RREVRIDIPDSPA

-787 AEAQSRGVKVFVRSE
+787 AEAQSRGVKVFVRAE

-823 PVSLIDKTVTW
+823 PIALIDKTVTL

-892 TLITDKLSDYVLAHK
+892 NLITDKLSDYVLAHK

-969 EARISRYGIYVQC
+969 EAKISRYGIYVQC

>member
-1 MDILFCKIRRGNRK
+1 
-15 SPDNGQGKERLDE
+15 
-28 MNLTGKRV
+28 
-36 YHRKFGDGIITE
+36 
-48 QKETTIAVAFWN
+48 
-60 ETKMFSYP
+60 MFSYP
-68 DCFQTFLEIL
+68 GCFQTYLKIL
-78 DTDLKEEIQEEVS
+78 DTDLKEDVQEVVS
-91 HHEHTETAEKKQR
+91 QHEHAETAERKQR

-110 SISSNRHREK
+110 SISSNRRQEK

-170 GQFVYLFESEDEL
+170 GQFVYLLESEDEL

-212 YVISEL
+212 YLISEL

-255 QNLICNGWKEIDY
+255 QDLICNGLKEIDY

-333 RVASLKNEVF
+333 RVTSLKNDVF
-343 LGQLVRYGFPKD
+343 PGQLVRYGFPKD

-402 KELNEIRRELRT
+402 KELNEIRRELRA

-439 RNGSFDVVIFD
+439 RNGAFDVVIFD

-627 NELEALPHTIKCA
+627 NELEALPHAIKCA

-721 ATAPMIPEIIRPDD
+721 ATAPMIPEIIRPND

-761 RREIRIDIPDSPA
+761 RREVRIDIPDSPT

-787 AEAQSRGVKVFVRSE
+787 AEAQSRGVKVFVRAE
-802 SKKNLHPTLKY
+802 SKKNLHPKLKY

-823 PVSLIDKTVTW
+823 PIALIDKTVTW

-892 TLITDKLSDYVLAHK
+892 NLITDKLSDYVLAHK

-969 EARISRYGIYVQC
+969 EAKISRYGIYVQC

>member
-1 MDILFCKIRRGNRK
+1 MFCKIRQGNRK

-28 MNLTGKRV
+28 MDLTGKRV
-36 YHRKFGDGIITE
+36 HHRSFGDGVITE
-48 QKETTIAVAFWN
+48 QKKTTIVVTFRDGA
-60 ETKMFSYP
+60 KMFSYP
-68 DCFQTFLEIL
+68 GCFQTYLKIL
-78 DTDLKEEIQEEVS
+78 DTDLKEDVQEVVS
-91 HHEHTETAEKKQR
+91 QHEHAETAERKQR

-110 SISSNRHREK
+110 SISSNRRQEK

-170 GQFVYLFESEDEL
+170 GQFVYLLESEDEL

-212 YVISEL
+212 YLISEL

-255 QNLICNGWKEIDY
+255 QDLICNGLKEIDY

-333 RVASLKNEVF
+333 RVTSLKNDVF
-343 LGQLVRYGFPKD
+343 PGQLVRYGFPKD

-402 KELNEIRRELRT
+402 KELNEIRRELRA

-439 RNGSFDVVIFD
+439 RNGAFDVVIFD

-522 RMHPEIADFAGRSIY
+522 RMYPEIADFAGRSIY

-627 NELEALPHTIKCA
+627 NELEALPHAIKCA

-721 ATAPMIPEIIRPDD
+721 ATAPMIPEIIRPND

-761 RREIRIDIPDSPA
+761 RREVRIDIPDSPA

-787 AEAQSRGVKVFVRSE
+787 AEAQSRGVKVFVRAE

-823 PVSLIDKTVTW
+823 PIALIDKTVTW

-892 TLITDKLSDYVLAHK
+892 NLITDKLSDYVLAHK

-969 EARISRYGIYVQC
+969 EAKISRYGIYVQC

>member
-1 MDILFCKIRRGNRK
+1 
-15 SPDNGQGKERLDE
+15 
-28 MNLTGKRV
+28 
-36 YHRKFGDGIITE
+36 
-48 QKETTIAVAFWN
+48 
-60 ETKMFSYP
+60 MFSYP
-68 DCFQTFLEIL
+68 GCFQTYLKIL
-78 DTDLKEEIQEEVS
+78 DTDLKEDVQEVVS
-91 HHEHTETAEKKQR
+91 QHEHAETAERKQR

-110 SISSNRHREK
+110 SISSNRRQEK

-156 HILLQEGKRIGRDN
+156 HILLQKGKRIGRDN
-170 GQFVYLFESEDEL
+170 GQFVYLLESEDEL

-212 YVISEL
+212 YLISEL
-218 DLGAEVEMLN
+218 DLGAEVEMLD

-255 QNLICNGWKEIDY
+255 QDLICNGLKEIDY

-333 RVASLKNEVF
+333 RVTSLKNDVF
-343 LGQLVRYGFPKD
+343 PGQLVRYGFPKD

-402 KELNEIRRELRT
+402 KELNEIRRELRA

-439 RNGSFDVVIFD
+439 RNGAFDVVIFD

-522 RMHPEIADFAGRSIY
+522 RMHPEIAEFAGRSIY

-627 NELEALPHTIKCA
+627 NELEALPHAIKCA

-761 RREIRIDIPDSPA
+761 RREVRIDIPDSPA

-787 AEAQSRGVKVFVRSE
+787 AEAQSRGVKVFVRAE
-802 SKKNLHPTLKY
+802 SKKNLHPTSKY

-823 PVSLIDKTVTW
+823 PVTLIDKTVTW

-892 TLITDKLSDYVLAHK
+892 NLITDKLSDYVLAHK

-969 EARISRYGIYVQC
+969 EAKISRYGIYVQC

>member
-1 MDILFCKIRRGNRK
+1 MFCKIRQGNRK

-28 MNLTGKRV
+28 MDLTGKRV
-36 YHRKFGDGIITE
+36 HHRSFGDGVITE
-48 QKETTIAVAFWN
+48 QKKTTIVVTFRDGA
-60 ETKMFSYP
+60 KMFSYP
-68 DCFQTFLEIL
+68 GCFQTYLKIL
-78 DTDLKEEIQEEVS
+78 DTDLKEDVQEVVS
-91 HHEHTETAEKKQR
+91 QHEHAETAERKQR

-110 SISSNRHREK
+110 SISSNRRQEK

-170 GQFVYLFESEDEL
+170 GQFVYLLESEDEL

-212 YVISEL
+212 YLISEL

-255 QNLICNGWKEIDY
+255 QDLICNGLKEIDY
-268 RNSDIAKGQETA
+268 RNSDITKGQETA

-333 RVASLKNEVF
+333 RVTSLKNDVF
-343 LGQLVRYGFPKD
+343 PGQLVRYGFPKD

-402 KELNEIRRELRT
+402 KELNEIRRELRA

-439 RNGSFDVVIFD
+439 RNGAFDVVIFD

-627 NELEALPHTIKCA
+627 NELEALPHAIKCA

-721 ATAPMIPEIIRPDD
+721 ATAPMIPEIIRPND

-761 RREIRIDIPDSPA
+761 RREVRIDIPDSPA

-787 AEAQSRGVKVFVRSE
+787 AEAQSRGVKVFVRAE

-823 PVSLIDKTVTW
+823 PIALIDKTVTW

-892 TLITDKLSDYVLAHK
+892 NLITDKLSDYVLAHK

-969 EARISRYGIYVQC
+969 EAKISRYGIYVQC

>member
-1 MDILFCKIRRGNRK
+1 MFCKIRQGNRK

-28 MNLTGKRV
+28 MDLTGKRV
-36 YHRKFGDGIITE
+36 HHRSFGDGVITE
-48 QKETTIAVAFWN
+48 QKKTTIVVTFRDGA
-60 ETKMFSYP
+60 KMFSYP
-68 DCFQTFLEIL
+68 SCFQTYLKIL
-78 DTDLKEEIQEEVS
+78 DTDLKEDVQEVVS
-91 HHEHTETAEKKQR
+91 QHEHAETAERKQR

-110 SISSNRHREK
+110 SISSNRRQEK

-170 GQFVYLFESEDEL
+170 GRFVYLLESEDEL

-205 NCEAFSV
+205 NGEAFSV
-212 YVISEL
+212 YLISEL
-218 DLGAEVEMLN
+218 DLGAEVEMLD

-255 QNLICNGWKEIDY
+255 QDLICNGLKEIDY

-333 RVASLKNEVF
+333 RVTSLKNDVF
-343 LGQLVRYGFPKD
+343 PGQLVRYGFPKD

-439 RNGSFDVVIFD
+439 RNGAFDVVIFD

-627 NELEALPHTIKCA
+627 NELEALPHAIKCA

-721 ATAPMIPEIIRPDD
+721 TTAPMIPEIICPND

-761 RREIRIDIPDSPA
+761 RREVRIDIPDSPA

-787 AEAQSRGVKVFVRSE
+787 AEAQSRGVKVFVRAE

-823 PVSLIDKTVTW
+823 PIALIDKTVTW

-875 MSQVMD
+875 MSHVMD

-892 TLITDKLSDYVLAHK
+892 NLITDKLSDYVLAHK

-969 EARISRYGIYVQC
+969 EAKISRYGIYVQC

>member
-1 MDILFCKIRRGNRK
+1 LFCKIRQGNRK

-28 MNLTGKRV
+28 MDLTGKRV
-36 YHRKFGDGIITE
+36 HHRSFGDGVITE
-48 QKETTIAVAFWN
+48 QKKTTIVVTFRDGS
-60 ETKMFSYP
+60 KMFSYP
-68 DCFQTFLEIL
+68 GCFQTYLKIL
-78 DTDLKEEIQEEVS
+78 DTDLKEDVQEVVS
-91 HHEHTETAEKKQR
+91 QHEHAETAERKQR

-110 SISSNRHREK
+110 SISSNRRQEK

-170 GQFVYLFESEDEL
+170 GQFVYLLESEDEL

-212 YVISEL
+212 YLISEL

-255 QNLICNGWKEIDY
+255 QNLICNGLKEIDY

-333 RVASLKNEVF
+333 RVTSLKNDVF
-343 LGQLVRYGFPKD
+343 PGQLVRYGFPKD

-402 KELNEIRRELRT
+402 KELNEIRRELRA

-439 RNGSFDVVIFD
+439 RNGAFDVVIFD

-627 NELEALPHTIKCA
+627 NELEALPHAIKCA

-721 ATAPMIPEIIRPDD
+721 ATAPMIPEIIRPND

-761 RREIRIDIPDSPA
+761 RREVRIDIPDSPA

-787 AEAQSRGVKVFVRSE
+787 AEAQSRGVKVFVRAE

-823 PVSLIDKTVTW
+823 PIALIDKTVTW

-892 TLITDKLSDYVLAHK
+892 NLITDKLSDYVLAHK

-969 EARISRYGIYVQC
+969 EAKISRYGIYVQC

-988 KYGLDEI
+988 KYGLDGI

>member
-1 MDILFCKIRRGNRK
+1 
-15 SPDNGQGKERLDE
+15 
-28 MNLTGKRV
+28 
-36 YHRKFGDGIITE
+36 
-48 QKETTIAVAFWN
+48 
-60 ETKMFSYP
+60 MFSYP
-68 DCFQTFLEIL
+68 GCFQTYLKIL
-78 DTDLKEEIQEEVS
+78 DTDLKEDVQEVVS
-91 HHEHTETAEKKQR
+91 QHEHAETAERKQR

-110 SISSNRHREK
+110 SISSNRRQEK

-170 GQFVYLFESEDEL
+170 GQFVYLLESEDEL

-212 YVISEL
+212 YLISEL
-218 DLGAEVEMLN
+218 DLGAEVEMLD

-255 QNLICNGWKEIDY
+255 QDLICNGLKEIDY

-333 RVASLKNEVF
+333 RVTSLKNDVF
-343 LGQLVRYGFPKD
+343 PGQLVRYGFPKD

-402 KELNEIRRELRT
+402 KELNEIRRELRA

-439 RNGSFDVVIFD
+439 RNGAFDVVIFD

-627 NELEALPHTIKCA
+627 NELEALPHAIKCA

-721 ATAPMIPEIIRPDD
+721 ATAPMIPEIIRPND

-761 RREIRIDIPDSPA
+761 RREVRIDIPDSPA

-787 AEAQSRGVKVFVRSE
+787 AEAQSRGVKVFVRAE

-823 PVSLIDKTVTW
+823 PITLIDKTVTW

-892 TLITDKLSDYVLAHK
+892 NLITDKLSDYVLAHK

>member
-1 MDILFCKIRRGNRK
+1 MD
-15 SPDNGQGKERLDE
+15 
-28 MNLTGKRV
+28 LTGKRV
-36 YHRKFGDGIITE
+36 HHRSFGDGVITE
-48 QKETTIAVAFWN
+48 QKKTTIVVTFRDGA
-60 ETKMFSYP
+60 KMFSYP
-68 DCFQTFLEIL
+68 GCFQTYLKIL
-78 DTDLKEEIQEEVS
+78 DTDLKEDVQEVVS
-91 HHEHTETAEKKQR
+91 QHEHAETAERKQR

-110 SISSNRHREK
+110 SISSNRRQEK

-170 GQFVYLFESEDEL
+170 GQFVYLLESEDEL

-212 YVISEL
+212 YLISEL

-255 QNLICNGWKEIDY
+255 QDLICNGLKEIDY

-333 RVASLKNEVF
+333 RVTSLKNDVF
-343 LGQLVRYGFPKD
+343 PGQLVRYGFPKD

-402 KELNEIRRELRT
+402 KELNEIRRELRA

-439 RNGSFDVVIFD
+439 RNGAFDVVIFD

-627 NELEALPHTIKCA
+627 NELEALPHAIKCA

-721 ATAPMIPEIIRPDD
+721 ATAPMIPEIIRPND
-735 DLEKYYFDFVEKENQ
+735 DLEKYYFDFEEKENQ

-761 RREIRIDIPDSPA
+761 RREVRIDIPDSPA

-787 AEAQSRGVKVFVRSE
+787 AEAQSRGVKVFVRAE

-823 PVSLIDKTVTW
+823 PIALIDKTVTW

-892 TLITDKLSDYVLAHK
+892 NLITDKLSDYVLAHK

-969 EARISRYGIYVQC
+969 EAKISRYGIYVQC

>member
-1 MDILFCKIRRGNRK
+1 
-15 SPDNGQGKERLDE
+15 
-28 MNLTGKRV
+28 
-36 YHRKFGDGIITE
+36 
-48 QKETTIAVAFWN
+48 
-60 ETKMFSYP
+60 MFSYP
-68 DCFQTFLEIL
+68 GCFQTYLKIL
-78 DTDLKEEIQEEVS
+78 DTDLKEDVQEVVS
-91 HHEHTETAEKKQR
+91 QHEHAETAERKQR

-110 SISSNRHREK
+110 SISSNRRQEK

-170 GQFVYLFESEDEL
+170 GQFVYLLESEDEL

-212 YVISEL
+212 YLISEL
-218 DLGAEVEMLN
+218 DLGAEVEMLD

-255 QNLICNGWKEIDY
+255 QDLICNGLKEIDY
-268 RNSDIAKGQETA
+268 RNLDIAKGQETA

-333 RVASLKNEVF
+333 RVTSLKNDVF
-343 LGQLVRYGFPKD
+343 PGQLVRYGFPKD

-402 KELNEIRRELRT
+402 KELNEIRRELRA

-439 RNGSFDVVIFD
+439 RNGAFDVVIFD

-522 RMHPEIADFAGRSIY
+522 RMHPKIADFAGRSIY

-627 NELEALPHTIKCA
+627 NELEALPHAIKCA

-721 ATAPMIPEIIRPDD
+721 ATAPMIPEIIRPND

-761 RREIRIDIPDSPA
+761 RREVRIDIPDSPA

-787 AEAQSRGVKVFVRSE
+787 AEAQSRGVKVFVRAE

-823 PVSLIDKTVTW
+823 PIALIDKTVTW

-875 MSQVMD
+875 MSQMMD

-892 TLITDKLSDYVLAHK
+892 NLITDKLSDYVLAHK

-969 EARISRYGIYVQC
+969 EAKISRYGIYVQC
-982 CGGKRH
+982 CGGKKH

>member
-1 MDILFCKIRRGNRK
+1 
-15 SPDNGQGKERLDE
+15 
-28 MNLTGKRV
+28 
-36 YHRKFGDGIITE
+36 
-48 QKETTIAVAFWN
+48 
-60 ETKMFSYP
+60 MFSYP
-68 DCFQTFLEIL
+68 GCFQTYLKIL
-78 DTDLKEEIQEEVS
+78 DTDLKEDVQEVVS
-91 HHEHTETAEKKQR
+91 QHEHAETAERKQR

-110 SISSNRHREK
+110 SISSNRRQEK

-170 GQFVYLFESEDEL
+170 GQFVYLLESEDEL

-212 YVISEL
+212 YLISEL

-255 QNLICNGWKEIDY
+255 QDLICNGLKEIDY

-333 RVASLKNEVF
+333 RVTSLKNDVF
-343 LGQLVRYGFPKD
+343 PGQLVRYGFPKD

-402 KELNEIRRELRT
+402 KELNEIRRELRA

-439 RNGSFDVVIFD
+439 RNGAFDVVIFD

-579 SSDDSHANVLSA
+579 SSDDSRANVLSA

-627 NELEALPHTIKCA
+627 NELEALPHAIKCA

-721 ATAPMIPEIIRPDD
+721 ATAPMIPEIIRPND

-761 RREIRIDIPDSPA
+761 RREVRIDIPDSPA

-787 AEAQSRGVKVFVRSE
+787 AEAQSRGVKVFVRAE

-823 PVSLIDKTVTW
+823 PIALIDKTVTW

-875 MSQVMD
+875 MSHVMD

-892 TLITDKLSDYVLAHK
+892 NLITDKLSDYVLAHK

-969 EARISRYGIYVQC
+969 EAKISRYGIYVQC

>member
-1 MDILFCKIRRGNRK
+1 MFCKIRQGNRK

-28 MNLTGKRV
+28 MDLTGKRV
-36 YHRKFGDGIITE
+36 HHRSFGDGVITE
-48 QKETTIAVAFWN
+48 QKKTTIVVTFRDGA
-60 ETKMFSYP
+60 KMFSYP
-68 DCFQTFLEIL
+68 GCFQTYLKIL
-78 DTDLKEEIQEEVS
+78 DTDLKEDVQEVVS
-91 HHEHTETAEKKQR
+91 QHEHAETAERKQR

-110 SISSNRHREK
+110 SISSNRRQEK

-170 GQFVYLFESEDEL
+170 GQFVYLLESEDEL

-212 YVISEL
+212 YLISEL

-255 QNLICNGWKEIDY
+255 QDLICNGLKEIDY

-333 RVASLKNEVF
+333 RVTSLKNDVF
-343 LGQLVRYGFPKD
+343 PGQLVRYGFPKD

-402 KELNEIRRELRT
+402 KELNEIRWELRA

-439 RNGSFDVVIFD
+439 RNGAFDVVIFD

-627 NELEALPHTIKCA
+627 NELEALPHAIKCA

-761 RREIRIDIPDSPA
+761 RREVRIDIPDSPA

-787 AEAQSRGVKVFVRSE
+787 AEAQSRGVKVFVRAE

-823 PVSLIDKTVTW
+823 PVTLIDKTVTW

-875 MSQVMD
+875 MSHVMD

-892 TLITDKLSDYVLAHK
+892 NLITDKLSDYVLAHK

-969 EARISRYGIYVQC
+969 EAKISRYGIYVQC